1 MAPLRAGIIS
11 AAGKRRKWL
20 DRLVTSRHAAEW
32 TGVGDLET
40 VHRAP
45 SAFVNNPRQPNN
57 SNYSRTIALDR
68 SSLLFSIHDRI
79 NSLRFFFFSSFYSF
93 PPFRSSE
100 LLLNGLW
107 RNNGWIKSRIPV
119 TRENGE
125 FASSSQ
131 RCSDFRR
138 EEGEESSP
146 LLGRVTG
153 Q

>member
-79 NSLRFFFFSSFYSF
+79 NSLRFFFFSSFYFF

-100 LLLNGLW
+100 LLFCGGTT
-107 RNNGWIKSRIPV
+107 GWIKSRIPV